1 MSLEFEFLFK
11 CVFLA
16 QFTQTILPTTTA
28 TSLLD
33 IASTTASVN
42 VQGVSVSWK
51 KKKKCKYFWM
61 KIRVWRIEWFYLL
74 NVGSV
79 FSETRQYKE
88 EKRTWRKVRFVSRAY
103 EMKMLAVSAWNWF
116 SVVAPLLLIGSLNDY
131 SLLSNWITQIVV
143 LVKCHYMCFQLYVYN
158 HRSSM
163 VRYIRLESVLF
174 YNPRLNSELKR

>member
-1 MSLEFEFLFK
+1 MGKHLSPPWLTTDWMSLEFEFLFK

-131 SLLSNWITQIVV
+131 SLLSYWITQIVC
-143 LVKCHYMCFQLYVYN
+143 L
-158 HRSSM
+158 RW
-163 VRYIRLESVLF
+163 
-174 YNPRLNSELKR
+174 

>member
-1 MSLEFEFLFK
+1 M
-11 CVFLA
+11 
-16 QFTQTILPTTTA
+16 
-28 TSLLD
+28 
-33 IASTTASVN
+33 
-42 VQGVSVSWK
+42 
-51 KKKKCKYFWM
+51 
-61 KIRVWRIEWFYLL
+61 
-74 NVGSV
+74 GSV

-143 LVKCHYMCFQLYVYN
+143 LVKCHYLCFQLYAYN